1 MTSKTT
7 NVTATIQQETK
18 AQAEVKLETID
29 GMNKEQ
35 FDRLMEKGYSE
46 AKSEIGLSVD
56 EAFNKI
62 REKNM

>member
-18 AQAEVKLETID
+18 AQAEVELETID